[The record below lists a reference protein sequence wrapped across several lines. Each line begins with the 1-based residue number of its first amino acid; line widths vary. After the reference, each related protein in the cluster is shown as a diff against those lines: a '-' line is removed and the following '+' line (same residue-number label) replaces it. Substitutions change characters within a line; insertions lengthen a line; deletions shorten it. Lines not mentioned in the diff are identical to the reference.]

1 MEPSVSNTAPDT
13 TVTRPQ
19 QRRRTGHTSF
29 TAPTVVRTFNEARYI
44 PPVEELLAE
53 LEQIACI
60 LIDGGCGLGK
70 STRIRELL
78 ERLVAESPG
87 IRILILSVR
96 VIHAL
101 NILADYTT
109 DVLKPTVYLEGDRA
123 GLLQSNFVI
132 LSWEQANLLEFAPQF
147 DVVVLDEIRSGL
159 VVW

>member
-19 QRRRTGHTSF
+19 QRRRTGNTSF
-29 TAPTVVRTFNEARYI
+29 TAPTVVRTFNEARCI

-53 LEQIACI
+53 LEQIVCI

-109 DVLKPTVYLEGDRA
+109 DVGIYSQRNEH
-123 GLLQSNFVI
+123 NF
-132 LSWEQANLLEFAPQF
+132 
-147 DVVVLDEIRSGL
+147 R
-159 VVW
+159 